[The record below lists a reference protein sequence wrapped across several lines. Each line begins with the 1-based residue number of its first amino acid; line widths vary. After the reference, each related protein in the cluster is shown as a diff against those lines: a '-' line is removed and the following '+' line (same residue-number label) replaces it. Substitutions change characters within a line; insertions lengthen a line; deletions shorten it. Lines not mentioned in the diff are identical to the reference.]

1 MEAVKSMEQAH
12 QTLVPLLGLAAGLA
26 FAVTL
31 LASGIASSTTAT
43 LAGQVVME
51 AFLRVRIRPWLR
63 RFIFRLLVMIPAVLA
78 VAFRL
83 DPLNIL
89 VLSQASL
96 SFQLPFATIPLL
108 AFTSDRRLM
117 GEFTNS
123 PWTTALAL
131 LVIGPILFLN
141 GLLVYRLLGGIF

>member
-108 AFTSDRRLM
+108 VFTSDRRLM

>member
-1 MEAVKSMEQAH
+1 MEHAH

>member
-51 AFLRVRIRPWLR
+51 AFLRVRIMPWLR

>member
-1 MEAVKSMEQAH
+1 MEQAH

-96 SFQLPFATIPLL
+96 SFQLLFATIPLL
-108 AFTSDRRLM
+108 LFTSDRRPM

>member
-1 MEAVKSMEQAH
+1 MEQAH

-131 LVIGPILFLN
+131 LVIGPILFLL